1 MILVYF
7 KEGSQQKEI
16 VENVLSDLQEEFKEV
31 GDNHLD
37 LVISKVFSSEEKP
50 VSNKLY
56 EDFLFLDTMRQDKIQ
71 LFAKLL
77 KEKGIRLGRV
87 AVRTENN
94 ISWKLKDLM
103 DEVEEEFQYFLL
115 RDKLFE
121 IVTHPDKERLDTDP
135 EYLKQMSLV
144 YAMLEDSN
152 TKIDDL
158 KAAYILLTKTER
170 TSM

>member
-7 KEGSQQKEI
+7 KESSKQKDV
-16 VENVLSDLQEEFKEV
+16 VETILKDLNEEFKEV

-37 LVISKVFSSEEKP
+37 LVIANVFSSDEKP

-56 EDFLFLDTMRQDKIQ
+56 EDFLFLDTMQQDKIQ
-71 LFAKLL
+71 ILAKKL
-77 KEKGIRLGRV
+77 KEKGIQLGRV

-115 RDKLFE
+115 RDKLFD
-121 IVTHPDKERLDTDP
+121 IISHPDKERLDKDP
-135 EYLKQMSLV
+135 KYLKLMSFVYALLENSNTKMEDLRQA
-144 YAMLEDSN
+144 YAMLMES
-152 TKIDDL
+152 
-158 KAAYILLTKTER
+158 E
-170 TSM
+170 

>member
-7 KEGSQQKEI
+7 KDGSQQKEI
-16 VENVLSDLQEEFKEV
+16 VEHVLKDLNEEFKEV

-37 LVISKVFSSEEKP
+37 LVISKVFSSDEEP
-50 VSNKLY
+50 VENKLY
-56 EDFLFLDTMRQDKIQ
+56 EDFLFLDTMQQDKIQ

-77 KEKGIRLGRV
+77 QEKGIRLGRV

-115 RDKLFE
+115 RDQLFE
-121 IVTHPDKERLDTDP
+121 IVTHPDKERLDADP
-135 EYLKQMSLV
+135 EYLKRMSLV

-152 TKIDDL
+152 TKMDDL
-158 KAAYILLTKTER
+158 KAAYMLLTKTEE
-170 TSM
+170 TSS

>member
-1 MILVYF
+1 M
-7 KEGSQQKEI
+7 
-16 VENVLSDLQEEFKEV
+16 
-31 GDNHLD
+31 
-37 LVISKVFSSEEKP
+37 
-50 VSNKLY
+50 
-56 EDFLFLDTMRQDKIQ
+56 
-71 LFAKLL
+71 

-121 IVTHPDKERLDTDP
+121 IVTHPDKERLDADS
-135 EYLKQMSLV
+135 EYLKRMSLV

-152 TKIDDL
+152 TKMDDL
-158 KAAYILLTKTER
+158 KAAYMLLTKTEE
-170 TSM
+170 TSS

>member
-7 KEGSQQKEI
+7 KEGSKQKDV
-16 VENVLSDLQEEFKEV
+16 VETILKDLNEEFKEV

-37 LVISKVFSSEEKP
+37 LVIANVFSSDEKP

-56 EDFLFLDTMRQDKIQ
+56 EDFLFLDTMQQDKIQ
-71 LFAKLL
+71 LLAKRL
-77 KEKGIRLGRV
+77 KEKGIQLGRV

-115 RDKLFE
+115 RDKLFD
-121 IVTHPDKERLDTDP
+121 IISHPDKERLDKDP
-135 EYLKQMSLV
+135 KYLKLMSFVYALLENSNTKMEDLRQA
-144 YAMLEDSN
+144 YAMLMES
-152 TKIDDL
+152 
-158 KAAYILLTKTER
+158 E
-170 TSM
+170 

>member
-7 KEGSQQKEI
+7 KESSKQKDV
-16 VENVLSDLQEEFKEV
+16 VETILKDLNEEFKEV

-37 LVISKVFSSEEKP
+37 LVIANVFSSDEKP

-56 EDFLFLDTMRQDKIQ
+56 EDFLFLDTMQQDKIQ
-71 LFAKLL
+71 ILAKKL
-77 KEKGIRLGRV
+77 KEKGIQLGRV

-115 RDKLFE
+115 RDKLFD
-121 IVTHPDKERLDTDP
+121 II
-135 EYLKQMSLV
+135 SL
-144 YAMLEDSN
+144 SGQR
-152 TKIDDL
+152 KIG
-158 KAAYILLTKTER
+158 
-170 TSM
+170 

>member
-7 KEGSQQKEI
+7 KEGSKQKDV
-16 VENVLSDLQEEFKEV
+16 VETILKDLNEEFKEV

-37 LVISKVFSSEEKP
+37 LVIANVFSSDEKP

-56 EDFLFLDTMRQDKIQ
+56 EDFLFLDTMQQDKIQ
-71 LFAKLL
+71 ILAKKL
-77 KEKGIRLGRV
+77 KEKGIQLGRV

-115 RDKLFE
+115 RDKLFD
-121 IVTHPDKERLDTDP
+121 IISHPDKERLDKDP
-135 EYLKQMSLV
+135 KYLKQMSFVYALLENSNTKMEDLRQA
-144 YAMLEDSN
+144 YAMLMES
-152 TKIDDL
+152 
-158 KAAYILLTKTER
+158 E
-170 TSM
+170 

>member
-37 LVISKVFSSEEKP
+37 LVISKVFSSDEEP
-50 VSNKLY
+50 VENKLY
-56 EDFLFLDTMRQDKIQ
+56 EDFLFLDTMQQDTIQ

-77 KEKGIRLGRV
+77 KEKGICLGRV

-121 IVTHPDKERLDTDP
+121 FVTHPDKERLDADP

-152 TKIDDL
+152 TKMDDL
-158 KAAYILLTKTER
+158 KAAYMLLTKTEEA
-170 TSM
+170 SS

>member
-16 VENVLSDLQEEFKEV
+16 VEHVLKDLNEEFKEV
-31 GDNHLD
+31 GDNQLD
-37 LVISKVFSSEEKP
+37 LVISKVFSSDEEP
-50 VSNKLY
+50 VENKLY
-56 EDFLFLDTMRQDKIQ
+56 EDFLFLDTMQQDKIQ

-77 KEKGIRLGRV
+77 QEKGIRLGRV

-121 IVTHPDKERLDTDP
+121 FVTHPDKERLDADP

-152 TKIDDL
+152 TKMDDL
-158 KAAYILLTKTER
+158 KAAYILLTKKEE
-170 TSM
+170 TSS

>member
-7 KEGSQQKEI
+7 KESSKQKDV
-16 VENVLSDLQEEFKEV
+16 VETILKDLNEEFKEV

-37 LVISKVFSSEEKP
+37 LVIANVFSSDEKP

-56 EDFLFLDTMRQDKIQ
+56 EDFLFLDTMQQDKIQ
-71 LFAKLL
+71 ILAKKL
-77 KEKGIRLGRV
+77 KEKGIQLGRV

-115 RDKLFE
+115 RDKLFD
-121 IVTHPDKERLDTDP
+121 IISHPDKERLDKDP
-135 EYLKQMSLV
+135 KYLKLMSFVYTLLENSNTKMEDLRQA
-144 YAMLEDSN
+144 YAMLMES
-152 TKIDDL
+152 
-158 KAAYILLTKTER
+158 E
-170 TSM
+170 

>member
-16 VENVLSDLQEEFKEV
+16 VEHVLKDLNEEFKEV

-37 LVISKVFSSEEKP
+37 LVISKVFSSDEEP
-50 VSNKLY
+50 VENKLY
-56 EDFLFLDTMRQDKIQ
+56 EDFLFLDTMQQDKIQ

-77 KEKGIRLGRV
+77 QEKGIRLGRV

-115 RDKLFE
+115 RDQLFE
-121 IVTHPDKERLDTDP
+121 IVTHPDKERLDAHP
-135 EYLKQMSLV
+135 EYLKRMSLV

-152 TKIDDL
+152 TKMDDL
-158 KAAYILLTKTER
+158 KAAYMLLTKTEE
-170 TSM
+170 TSS

>member
-7 KEGSQQKEI
+7 KESSKQKDV
-16 VENVLSDLQEEFKEV
+16 VETILKDLNEEFKEV

-37 LVISKVFSSEEKP
+37 LVIANVFSSDEKP

-56 EDFLFLDTMRQDKIQ
+56 EDFLFLDTMQQDKIQ
-71 LFAKLL
+71 ILAKKL
-77 KEKGIRLGRV
+77 KEKGIQLGRV

-115 RDKLFE
+115 RDKLFD
-121 IVTHPDKERLDTDP
+121 IISHPDKERLDKDP
-135 EYLKQMSLV
+135 KYLKQMSFVYALLENSNTKMEDLRQA
-144 YAMLEDSN
+144 YAMLMES
-152 TKIDDL
+152 
-158 KAAYILLTKTER
+158 E
-170 TSM
+170 